1 MSEVEKHSSSPPESE
16 EEVVVAVEN
25 GVEVNASGYRDE
37 LKRQYGFF
45 ALAGTAL
52 TVDNAW
58 VALGSSISISIL
70 NGGPTGLLFGLI
82 VAIFYYMFIG
92 LSLSELASSLP
103 SAGGV
108 YHWATVAGG
117 PKYGRALGFFA
128 GWINFYGWVRR
139 IVASSH
145 RRIVAS
151 SLGRRTCTDTLAAV

>member
-1 MSEVEKHSSSPPESE
+1 MSDVEKKGHLAQPDSE

-25 GVEVNASGYRDE
+25 GIEINASGYKDE
-37 LKRQYGFF
+37 LNRQYGFF

-82 VAIFYYMFIG
+82 VAIFYYSFIG

-117 PKYGRALGFFA
+117 PRYGRALGFFT
-128 GWINFYGWVRR
+128 GWINFYGWLYEL
-139 IVASSH
+139 SP
-145 RRIVAS
+145 
-151 SLGRRTCTDTLAAV
+151 LPMQTCS